1 LPFALGPGGVDTA
14 DYGVNEM
21 PSFDISS
28 EVDMVGLKNAI
39 DVADR
44 QITNRYDFKGTSAKV
59 ELNEKDK
66 VITIH
71 GDSDF
76 QLDQVKDILLPA
88 MEKKE
93 ADSSKR
99 LDHQDVQKVS
109 GNKVKQ
115 ELKIRAG
122 IDSELAKRLVK
133 LIKDSGLKV
142 QASIQGD
149 TVRVNGAKRDV
160 LQDAIALVKRSVT
173 DFPLQFGNFRD

>member
-1 LPFALGPGGVDTA
+1 
-14 DYGVNEM
+14 M
-21 PSFDISS
+21 PSFDITS
-28 EVDMVGLKNAI
+28 EVDMVGLKNAVDI
-39 DVADR
+39 AGR
-44 QITNRYDFKGTSAKV
+44 QIGNRYDFKGTSAKI

-66 VITIH
+66 IITVH

-93 ADSSKR
+93 VDSSKR
-99 LDHQDVQKVS
+99 LKHEDVQKVS

-115 ELKIRAG
+115 DLKIRAG
-122 IDSELAKRLVK
+122 IDADLAKRIVK

-160 LQDAIALVKRSVT
+160 LQDAIAYVRKNVT